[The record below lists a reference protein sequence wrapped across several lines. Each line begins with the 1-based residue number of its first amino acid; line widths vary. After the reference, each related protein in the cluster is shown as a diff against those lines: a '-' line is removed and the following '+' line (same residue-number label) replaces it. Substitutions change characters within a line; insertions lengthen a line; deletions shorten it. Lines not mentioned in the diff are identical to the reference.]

1 MLNCPTVRAMYC
13 TVSHSLCSPLG
24 ASTLVGLLGCQLP
37 FSFFSSS
44 ESSSVPQGW
53 PEFRVRYRT
62 YRTLGVK
69 VNPHTVERV
78 VLRVMAS
85 GQQQQQQPTF
95 TCLPGGFWSSC
106 RHTWHWL
113 RAPPQYEVAGC
124 TWPDA
129 RCGMVHPSWS
139 AIKKTSH
146 KDERDSDILYTI
158 TGNDRKKYQSHLTTF
173 CIKSREMIPKVPSHT
188 TTFCIQSREMIA
200 KITRVTQLHSV

>member
-24 ASTLVGLLGCQLP
+24 SSTLVGLLGCQLP

-44 ESSSVPQGW
+44 ESVYLKVGYLKSSSVPQGW
-53 PEFRVRYRT
+53 PEFWVRYRT

-69 VNPHTVERV
+69 VNPHTVQRV

-85 GQQQQQQPTF
+85 GQQQQQQPRF

-146 KDERDSDILYTI
+146 KDMTETR
-158 TGNDRKKYQSHLTTF
+158 
-173 CIKSREMIPKVPSHT
+173 
-188 TTFCIQSREMIA
+188 TFCIQSQEMIA
-200 KITRVTQLHSV
+200 KSTRVTGLHFV